1 MFLCSGE
8 HKNLTVP
15 GQIRV
20 SMRRQGRQLQPGL
33 FNNAKVRGWKR
44 AEEYAAVPLDTTLTP
59 VDAAESQSDTGGDY

>member
-1 MFLCSGE
+1 
-8 HKNLTVP
+8 
-15 GQIRV
+15 
-20 SMRRQGRQLQPGL
+20 MRRQGRQLQPGL